1 MGVLPA
7 RHNDS
12 MNRAPEFSAF
22 IKRSATLRWL
32 RALWMERLSPGGR
45 WLFIA
50 SGLFFGYGST
60 SLDLQVFVPLLYLF
74 ALWFVAFWVMLLEKP
89 RATLKASHA
98 ARTRAGDSVPIEI
111 EVVSRRA
118 TARDWRVVAHRLPA
132 GLELESA
139 HGAMLPALKRGQSA
153 RAHLVLK
160 ACKRGAYE
168 LKGWRVETDF
178 PFGLL
183 VASRVWKSD
192 SQLLAHPRWTPLQR
206 LELPAG
212 RRYQP
217 GGVAMASSRGES
229 LEYIGNRDFREGDD
243 VRHVDWRATA
253 RLQAPVVREF
263 REEYFLRAAVVLDT
277 FIEQNNEPEN
287 EPVNEQFERAVS
299 LCAAVCDFMARE
311 DYLVDLFAAGPQ
323 IYHLTSGRSLAYL
336 EQILD
341 ILSCVQTSP
350 NAPFENLEPEIEN
363 LLAQI
368 TTIICVFLDWT
379 SERRAFVE
387 RLAHEGAAIKVLI
400 ARDAPPTLEWEN
412 ERFDIVLV
420 PRTWFD
426 SGVVE
431 L

>member
-1 MGVLPA
+1 MKP
-7 RHNDS
+7 
-12 MNRAPEFSAF
+12 RAMSFQIPDFMR
-22 IKRSATLRWL
+22 RSATLRWL
-32 RALWMERLSPGGR
+32 RHLWAERFSPGGR
-45 WLFIA
+45 RLFIA

-60 SLDLQVFVPLLYLF
+60 SLELQVFVPLLYLCV
-74 ALWFVAFWVMLLEKP
+74 LWSVAFFVMLLERP
-89 RATLKASHA
+89 RAELKVQHAS
-98 ARTRAGDSVPIEI
+98 RTRAGDSLPIEVEI
-111 EVVSRRA
+111 ISRRA
-118 TARDWRVVAHRLPA
+118 TARDWRVTAHRLPR
-132 GLELESA
+132 GLELDSPR
-139 HGAMLPALKRGQSA
+139 GAMLPTLKRGQSG
-153 RAHLVLK
+153 RVGLSLK
-160 ACKRGAYE
+160 AGRRGAYE
-168 LKGWRVETDF
+168 LRGWRVETDF

-192 SQLLAHPRWTPLQR
+192 SLLLVHPRWTPLQR

-217 GGVAMASSRGES
+217 GGVAMATARGES

-253 RLQAPVVREF
+253 RLQTPIVREY

-277 FIEQNNEPEN
+277 FADSADPDHEN
-287 EPVNEQFERAVS
+287 FERAVS
-299 LCAAVCDFMARE
+299 LCASVSDYMARE

-341 ILSCVQTSP
+341 ILACVEISQA
-350 NAPFENLEPEIEN
+350 APFENLEPEIES

-379 SERRAFVE
+379 PERRAFVE
-387 RLAHEGAAIKVLI
+387 RLAHEGAAIKILI
-400 ARDAPPTLEWEN
+400 ARDTPPLLEWEN
-412 ERFDIVLV
+412 ERFEIILV
-420 PRTWFD
+420 PRIWYQ
-426 SGVVE
+426 SGVME

>member
-1 MGVLPA
+1 MEP
-7 RHNDS
+7 RTFS
-12 MNRAPEFSAF
+12 FSIPEW
-22 IKRSATLRWL
+22 IQRSATLRWL
-32 RALWMERLSPGGR
+32 RNLWMERISAPGR

-60 SLDLQVFVPLLYLF
+60 SLEIQVFIPLLYF
-74 ALWFVAFWVMLLEKP
+74 CALWFVAFFVMLLERP
-89 RATLKASHA
+89 RAQLKAVHA
-98 ARTRAGDSVPIEI
+98 ARTRAGDSLPVEI
-111 EVVSRRA
+111 EVTSRRA
-118 TARDWRVVAHRLPA
+118 TARDWRVVPHRLPN
-132 GLELESA
+132 GLELASA
-139 HGAMLPALKRGQSA
+139 HGTALPILKRGQSA
-153 RAHLVLK
+153 RATLILK
-160 ACKRGAYE
+160 THKRGAYE
-168 LKGWRVETDF
+168 LRGWRVETDF

-183 VASRVWKSD
+183 IASRVWKSD
-192 SQLLAHPRWTPLQR
+192 SQLLVHPRWTPLQH
-206 LELPAG
+206 LELPTG

-217 GGVAMASSRGES
+217 GGVAMAAARGES

-243 VRHVDWRATA
+243 VRHIDWRATA
-253 RLQAPVVREF
+253 RLQAPIVREY

-277 FIEQNNEPEN
+277 FAESDNEF
-287 EPVNEQFERAVS
+287 FERAVS
-299 LCAAVCDFMARE
+299 LCAAVSDFMARE

-341 ILSCVQTSP
+341 ILACVETSSS
-350 NAPFENLEPEIEN
+350 APFENLEPEIEN

-379 SERRAFVE
+379 PERRAFVE
-387 RLAHEGAAIKVLI
+387 RLALEGAAIKVLI

-412 ERFDIVLV
+412 EPFEIVLV
-420 PRTWFD
+420 PRTWFE

>member
-1 MGVLPA
+1 MKP
-7 RHNDS
+7 RSNS
-12 MNRAPEFSAF
+12 FSTPEF
-22 IKRSATLRWL
+22 IRRSTTLRWL
-32 RALWMERLSPGGR
+32 RNLWMERVSPGGR

-60 SLDLQVFVPLLYLF
+60 SLELQVFVPLLYF
-74 ALWFVAFWVMLLEKP
+74 CALWFVAFSVMLLERP
-89 RATLKASHA
+89 RAELKATHA
-98 ARTRAGDSVPIEI
+98 TRTRVGDSLFIEI
-111 EVVSRRA
+111 AVTSRCA
-118 TARDWRVVAHRLPA
+118 TARDWRVVPHRLPQ
-132 GLELESA
+132 GLELDSA
-139 HGAMLPALKRGQSA
+139 HGAALPTFKRGQSA
-153 RAHLVLK
+153 RATLILK
-160 ACKRGAYE
+160 ANKRGAYE
-168 LKGWRVETDF
+168 MHGWRVETDF

-183 VASRVWKSD
+183 IASRVWKSD
-192 SQLLAHPRWTPLQR
+192 SQLLVHPIWTPLQR
-206 LELPAG
+206 LELPTG

-217 GGVAMASSRGES
+217 GGVAMAAARGES

-253 RLQAPVVREF
+253 RLQMPIVREY

-277 FIEQNNEPEN
+277 FSEQEN
-287 EPVNEQFERAVS
+287 DLFERAVS
-299 LCAAVCDFMARE
+299 LCAAVSDFMARE

-341 ILSCVQTSP
+341 ILACVEASSS
-350 NAPFENLEPEIEN
+350 APFENLEPEIES

-379 SERRAFVE
+379 IERRAFVE

-400 ARDAPPTLEWEN
+400 ARDTPPTLEWEN
-412 ERFDIVLV
+412 ERFEIVLV
-420 PRTWFD
+420 PRTWFE

>member
-1 MGVLPA
+1 MTF
-7 RHNDS
+7 S
-12 MNRAPEFSAF
+12 TPEW
-22 IKRSATLRWL
+22 IQRSATLRWL
-32 RALWMERLSPGGR
+32 KNLWTERISAGGR

-60 SLDLQVFVPLLYLF
+60 SLDLQVFVPLLYLC
-74 ALWFVAFWVMLLEKP
+74 ALWFVAFFVMLLERP
-89 RATLKASHA
+89 RAHLKATHA
-98 ARTRAGDSVPIEI
+98 ARTRAGDSFPVEI
-111 EVVSRRA
+111 EVISQRA
-118 TARDWRVVAHRLPA
+118 TARDWRVVPHRLPES
-132 GLELESA
+132 LELESS
-139 HGAMLPALKRGQSA
+139 HGAVFPTLKRGQTA
-153 RAHLVLK
+153 RATLILK
-160 ACKRGAYE
+160 ARKRGAYD
-168 LKGWRVETDF
+168 LRGWRIETDF

-192 SQLLAHPRWTPLQR
+192 SQLLVHPLWTPLQR
-206 LELPAG
+206 LELPTG

-217 GGVAMASSRGES
+217 GGVAMAAARGES

-253 RLQAPVVREF
+253 RLQMPIVREY

-277 FIEQNNEPEN
+277 FAQEN
-287 EPVNEQFERAVS
+287 GGAQHEHFERAVS
-299 LCAAVCDFMARE
+299 LCAAISDFMARE
-311 DYLVDLFAAGPQ
+311 DYLVDLFAAGPK

-341 ILSCVQTSP
+341 ILACVEISP
-350 NAPFENLEPEIEN
+350 AAPFENLEPEIES

-379 SERRAFVE
+379 IERRAFVE

-400 ARDAPPTLEWEN
+400 ARDTPPTLEWEN
-412 ERFDIVLV
+412 ERFEIALV
-420 PRTWFD
+420 PRTWFE

>member
-1 MGVLPA
+1 MKP
-7 RHNDS
+7 
-12 MNRAPEFSAF
+12 RAISFSTPEF
-22 IKRSATLRWL
+22 IQHSATLRWL
-32 RALWMERLSPGGR
+32 RNLWMERISAPGR

-60 SLDLQVFVPLLYLF
+60 SLELQVFIPLLYF
-74 ALWFVAFWVMLLEKP
+74 CVLWFVAFFVMLLERP
-89 RATLKASHA
+89 RAELKATHA
-98 ARTRAGDSVPIEI
+98 LRTRVGDSLAVEI
-111 EVVSRRA
+111 EVTSRRA
-118 TARDWRVVAHRLPA
+118 TARDWRIVPHRLPY
-132 GLELESA
+132 GLELDSA
-139 HGAMLPALKRGQSA
+139 RGAAFPVLKRGQSA
-153 RAHLVLK
+153 RATLILK
-160 ACKRGAYE
+160 ALKRGAYE
-168 LKGWRVETDF
+168 LRGWRVETDF

-183 VASRVWKSD
+183 IASRVWKSD
-192 SQLLAHPRWTPLQR
+192 SQLLVHPVWTPLQR
-206 LELPAG
+206 LELPTG

-217 GGVAMASSRGES
+217 GGVAMAAARGES

-253 RLQAPVVREF
+253 RLQTPIVREY

-277 FIEQNNEPEN
+277 FAEENSNSEN
-287 EPVNEQFERAVS
+287 EHFERAVS
-299 LCAAVCDFMARE
+299 LCAAVSDFMARE
-311 DYLVDLFAAGPQ
+311 DYVVDLFAAGPQ

-341 ILSCVQTSP
+341 ILACVETSSS
-350 NAPFENLEPEIEN
+350 APFENLEPEIEN

-379 SERRAFVE
+379 IERRAFVQ

-400 ARDAPPTLEWEN
+400 ARDTPPTLEWEN
-412 ERFDIVLV
+412 EPFEIALV
-420 PRTWFD
+420 PRTWFE